1 MKSIFDLSEEGHVK
15 AITFLSMLGVK
26 FDHEDPDKTVEEAN
40 ARAIPELFE
49 KVVRCDN
56 YSDYLIVKAMF
67 LKAGAGE
74 WPWHKGYKNPAIDI
88 HECPYYGWEHAGFM
102 KHIFKP
108 SEVQVI
114 SLSELISIV
123 MRDKGSTHAI
133 TLQPT

>member
-1 MKSIFDLSEEGHVK
+1 MNTIFDLSEEGRIN
-15 AITFLSMLGVK
+15 AINFLSMLGVK
-26 FDHEDPDKTVEEAN
+26 FDHDDTYKVVEEAN

-49 KVVRCDN
+49 KAVRCES
-56 YSDYLIVKAMF
+56 YCDYLIIKAMF
-67 LKAGAGE
+67 LRAGAGE
-74 WPWHKGYKNPAIDI
+74 WPWHSGYKNPASDI

-114 SLSELISIV
+114 SLGELISIV
-123 MRDKGSTHAI
+123 MRDKGSTHAV